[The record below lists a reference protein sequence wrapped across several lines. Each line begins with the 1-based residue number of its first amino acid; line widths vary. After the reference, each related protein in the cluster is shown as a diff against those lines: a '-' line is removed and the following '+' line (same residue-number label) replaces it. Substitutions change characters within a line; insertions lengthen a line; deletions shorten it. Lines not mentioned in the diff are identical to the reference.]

1 MSFFWGHCGPE
12 LPKSMI
18 QLDEDRVNAM
28 CRARFGTKIA
38 ILGGMID
45 RSSLSALL
53 LKEGYL
59 LQEASPPDG
68 FFECILTK
76 DCEFWEGRG
85 DTPDRALEAATRAM
99 CPSDLAW
106 RLLQGLLEGGSGPTE
121 VHAPRGIGHIDLSQG
136 ESRPPLSMPPKR
148 PVREL
153 DGLDEPTALAE
164 LSALR
169 AELDE
174 EAAEAALWAPT
185 RQRLWMMRHIA
196 MGRAIGEA
204 APSSS
209 FVKGDLQN
217 LAGTIGKLARTWWPG
232 SIQALQISAIPR
244 DCGRDLGLR
253 GDDVPQSWLEVVIA
267 AERCFDA
274 LEAREAETGLD
285 QDGWSDAAALQFPHP
300 NPKAAMR
307 EVQATL
313 EAISAPID
321 EKFDPRVN
329 RSEVYAV
336 ENDEAMIQAAQVLR
350 WLRATPED
358 TALWGALFG
367 RLRQLQH
374 KAPERLYSQLR
385 DVIDPAYCPENGW
398 SALLGIQTEGEKLEA
413 QRLELV
419 RGCPATS
426 SARPSAV
433 QDWLQEALEAHEV
446 ISTVLIAQN
455 LESHSDLV
463 LGLNPESY
471 PTGRR
476 LRRRLTRVQT
486 ILRGEASAEQLA
498 EPEPVPL
505 VQETVQSSFL
515 DEQLEAVRQHTE
527 GKRALLVSNRDD
539 PDQESAI
546 AETFG
551 FADVERVTFDGDG
564 TGTTS
569 NHIAAG
575 TFDFVLSVTGVQN
588 HGTDHALAT
597 AAKVSGAVYS
607 RVYRGRRFG
616 CIRALHRDVVS
627 AEIPA

>member
-1 MSFFWGHCGPE
+1 
-12 LPKSMI
+12 
-18 QLDEDRVNAM
+18 
-28 CRARFGTKIA
+28 
-38 ILGGMID
+38 MID
-45 RSSLSALL
+45 RPSLSSLL

-76 DCEFWEGRG
+76 DCELWSGRG
-85 DTPDRALEAATRAM
+85 DTPDRALEAAARAM
-99 CPSDLAW
+99 CPSELSW
-106 RLLQGLLEGGSGPTE
+106 RLLMGQLDGTSMASEF
-121 VHAPRGIGHIDLSQG
+121 HAPRGIGHIDLSQN
-136 ESRPPLSMPPKR
+136 EACSAAPMPPKR

-169 AELDE
+169 AELEE

-196 MGRAIGEA
+196 MGRALGEA

-274 LEAREAETGLD
+274 LESREAETGLD
-285 QDGWSDAAALQFPHP
+285 QDGWSDAAALQYPHP
-300 NPKAAMR
+300 DPKAAIQ
-307 EVQATL
+307 EVRTTL
-313 EAISAPID
+313 EAITAPLE

-329 RSEVYAV
+329 RAEVYAPA
-336 ENDEAMIQAAQVLR
+336 NDDALIRTAQILR

-358 TALWGALFG
+358 PALWGALFG

-374 KAPERLYSQLR
+374 KAPERLYTLLR
-385 DVIDPAYCPENGW
+385 DVIDPAYSPELGW
-398 SALLGIQTEGEKLEA
+398 SSLLGILTDGEKLDA

-433 QDWLQEALEAHEV
+433 QDWLMDALEAHDV
-446 ISTVLIAQN
+446 ISTVLIAKN
-455 LESHSDLV
+455 LEIHRDLI

-471 PTGRR
+471 STGRR
-476 LRRRLTRVQT
+476 PRRRLTRVQT
-486 ILRGEASAEQLA
+486 ILRGEASAEQLE
-498 EPEPVPL
+498 EPEPTPQVK
-505 VQETVQSSFL
+505 VQSSFI
-515 DEQLEAVRQHTE
+515 DEQLEAVRQHTA
-527 GKRALLVSNRDD
+527 GKRALLVSNRND

-546 AETFG
+546 TETFG
-551 FADVERVTFDGDG
+551 FADVEQVAFDSDG
-564 TGTTS
+564 IGSTS
-569 NHIAAG
+569 SHIAAG
-575 TFDFVLSVTGVQN
+575 EFDFVLSVTGVQN

-616 CIRALHRDVVS
+616 CIRALHRDLVS
-627 AEIPA
+627 AVVPA

>member
-1 MSFFWGHCGPE
+1 
-12 LPKSMI
+12 
-18 QLDEDRVNAM
+18 
-28 CRARFGTKIA
+28 
-38 ILGGMID
+38 MID
-45 RSSLSALL
+45 RSSLSTLL
-53 LKEGYL
+53 ISEGYR
-59 LQEASPPDG
+59 LQEASPPGG

-76 DCEFWEGRG
+76 NCEFWSGRG
-85 DTPDRALEAATRAM
+85 DTAERALEAAARAM

-106 RLLQGLLEGGSGPTE
+106 RLLLGLLDGGAGSME
-121 VHAPRGIGHIDLSQG
+121 IHAPRGIGHIDLSPG
-136 ESRPPLSMPPKR
+136 ESKLPVSMPPKR

-174 EAAEAALWAPT
+174 EAAEASLWAPT

-274 LEAREAETGLD
+274 LESRESETGLD

-300 NPKAAMR
+300 DPKAAIQ
-307 EVQATL
+307 EVRTTL
-313 EAISAPID
+313 ETITAPLD

-329 RSEVYAV
+329 RSAIYAPV
-336 ENDEAMIQAAQVLR
+336 NDDTLIRTAQVMR
-350 WLRATPED
+350 WLRGTPED

-374 KAPERLYSQLR
+374 KAPERLYTLLR
-385 DVIDPAYCPENGW
+385 DVIDPAYSPDHGW
-398 SALLGIQTEGEKLEA
+398 SSLLGIQTDGEKLVA
-413 QRLELV
+413 QRQELV

-433 QDWLQEALEAHEV
+433 LDWLLEALEAHEV
-446 ISTVLIAQN
+446 ISTVLIAKN
-455 LESHSDLV
+455 LEIHRDLV

-471 PTGRR
+471 ASGRR

-498 EPEPVPL
+498 EPEPTPL
-505 VQETVQSSFL
+505 IQLRVQTSFI
-515 DEQLEAVRQHTE
+515 DEQLAAVREHTA
-527 GKRALLVSNRDD
+527 GKRALLVSNRND

-546 AETFG
+546 TETFG
-551 FADVERVTFDGDG
+551 FADLVQVAFDSDG
-564 TGTTS
+564 IGSTASHIETG
-569 NHIAAG
+569 A
-575 TFDFVLSVTGVQN
+575 FDFVLSVTGVQN
-588 HGTDHALAT
+588 HGTDHALAA

-616 CIRALHRDVVS
+616 CIRALYRDVVS
-627 AEIPA
+627 AGVPA

>member
-1 MSFFWGHCGPE
+1 
-12 LPKSMI
+12 
-18 QLDEDRVNAM
+18 
-28 CRARFGTKIA
+28 
-38 ILGGMID
+38 MID
-45 RSSLSALL
+45 RPSLSFFLIG
-53 LKEGYL
+53 EGYL

-68 FFECILTK
+68 FYECILTK
-76 DCEFWEGRG
+76 DGELWSGRG
-85 DTPDRALEAATRAM
+85 DTPDRALEAAARTM
-99 CPSDLAW
+99 CPSELAW
-106 RLLQGLLEGGSGPTE
+106 RLLMGQLEGGFAPTE
-121 VHAPRGIGHIDLSQG
+121 IHAPRGIGHIDLSQG
-136 ESRPPLSMPPKR
+136 DARSTAPMPPKR

-153 DGLDEPTALAE
+153 DGLDESTALAE

-169 AELDE
+169 AELEE

-196 MGRAIGEA
+196 MGRALGEA

-274 LEAREAETGLD
+274 LESREAETGLD
-285 QDGWSDAAALQFPHP
+285 QDGWSDAAALLYPHP
-300 NPKAAMR
+300 DPKAAIR

-313 EAISAPID
+313 EAITAPLS

-329 RSEVYAV
+329 RAEVYAPA
-336 ENDEAMIQAAQVLR
+336 NDDALIRTAQVLR

-367 RLRQLQH
+367 RIRQLQH
-374 KAPERLYSQLR
+374 KAPERLYTLLR
-385 DVIDPAYCPENGW
+385 DVSDPAYSPEQGW
-398 SALLGIQTEGEKLEA
+398 SSLLGIMTDGEKLEA
-413 QRLELV
+413 QRQELV
-419 RGCPATS
+419 RACPATL

-433 QDWLQEALEAHEV
+433 QNWLMEALEAHEV
-446 ISTVLIAQN
+446 ISTVLIAKN
-455 LESHSDLV
+455 LEIHRDLI
-463 LGLNPESY
+463 LGINPESY
-471 PTGRR
+471 ASGRR

-486 ILRGEASAEQLA
+486 ILRGEASVEQLE
-498 EPEPVPL
+498 EPEPTPQVR
-505 VQETVQSSFL
+505 VQTSFI
-515 DEQLEAVRQHTE
+515 DEQLEAVRKHTA

-539 PDQESAI
+539 PDQEVAI
-546 AETFG
+546 TETFG
-551 FADVERVTFDGDG
+551 FADVEQVTFDRDG
-564 TGTTS
+564 IGSTS
-569 NHIAAG
+569 NLIATG
-575 TFDFVLSVTGVQN
+575 EFDFVLSVTGVQN
-588 HGTDHALAT
+588 YGTDHALAT

-616 CIRALHRDVVS
+616 CIRALHRDVVKAGVHS
-627 AEIPA
+627 